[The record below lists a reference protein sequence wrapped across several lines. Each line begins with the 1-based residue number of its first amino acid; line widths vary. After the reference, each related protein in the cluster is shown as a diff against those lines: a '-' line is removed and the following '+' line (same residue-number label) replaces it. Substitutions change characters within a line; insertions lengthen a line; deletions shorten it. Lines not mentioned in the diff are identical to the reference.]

1 MVQKSIWFKPLNT
14 LTQEELRQIFHNDI
28 PETFIEKY
36 GTYSV
41 AKFPNNIK
49 INKDDF
55 DPVEAYLCG
64 CIVGLQSRIPEKKI
78 IALFGDPACG
88 KSYLIR
94 LVANLKDKDLKEIKD
109 IISDDNISDEE
120 AKAIKGLVD
129 NFVIVPKKTTRPA
142 RANEKTRNP
151 EIIVGLSEEE
161 VNACDIKYEYSGN
174 LYGFSTGDINQALK
188 YGSVLMIVNNLDA
201 IRELQ
206 KIYGKKLIP
215 ICIYRV
221 FNQKDWFEFMQEALR
236 SPDEIKGRHSLLEN
250 TKKMIINIGIL
261 NIEVIPNSTEAKG
274 NKKELLL
281 RLKTI
286 VDKDRTSN
294 TQQR

>member
-14 LTQEELRQIFHNDI
+14 LTQEELKQIFHNDI
-28 PETFIEKY
+28 PETFIKKY

-41 AKFPNNIK
+41 AKFPDTI
-49 INKDDF
+49 INKDNF
-55 DPVEAYLCG
+55 DPMEAYLCG
-64 CIVGLQSRIPEKKI
+64 YIAGLKPTIPENKI

-94 LVANLKDKDLKEIKD
+94 LVANLKNKTLDEIKTEMK
-109 IISDDNISDEE
+109 DDELSDEE
-120 AKAIKGLVD
+120 AKSIKELVD
-129 NFVIVPKKTTRPA
+129 NITIVPKKTTRPP
-142 RANEKTRNP
+142 RENEEQSNP
-151 EIIVGLSEEE
+151 EILEGLSKNN

-221 FNQKDWFEFMQEALR
+221 FNQKDWFEFMQEARR

-261 NIEVIPNSTEAKG
+261 NLEVIPNYTEAKG